1 MYFQLSTMSM
11 STVTSGFAGVAS
23 CVVVH
28 KDHVGYILG
37 RKCTTING
45 LQKHTNTRVKWED
58 LASGQPEGPMFTRFV
73 ISGRSEKDVAA
84 CFNELMRLA
93 GIADSSKPRAHLM
106 PFQNV
111 MTFAHVRGIETRCF
125 VPASAVGMVLGRG
138 GRKIDEISANTSTW
152 TKFFK
157 ENKERKQ
164 MPCFSVRGFYDADV
178 TSAVDRIRTIVESS
192 MMGGR
197 PQNFTVADVMQ
208 LKTASDVFKFD
219 QPRPPPVPQHR
230 PQSPAYEPQS
240 PSYSPHSPTYSPQ
253 SPTYVPETPPSP
265 TE

>member
-1 MYFQLSTMSM
+1 M

-45 LQKHTNTRVKWED
+45 VQKHTNTRVKWED
-58 LASGQPEGPMFTRFV
+58 LQQGHPGGPMFTRFV

-84 CFNELMRLA
+84 CFNELLRLA
-93 GIADSSKPRAHLM
+93 GIADCSKPRAHLM

-111 MTFAHVRGIETRCF
+111 MVFIQVRGIETQCF
-125 VPASAVGMVLGRG
+125 VPPSAVGMVLGRG

-157 ENKERKQ
+157 ENKEQ
-164 MPCFSVRGFYDADV
+164 MPCFSVRGFYEADV

-197 PQNFTVADVMQ
+197 PQNLTVADVMQ

-230 PQSPAYEPQS
+230 PQSPAYAPD
-240 PSYSPHSPTYSPQ
+240 SPTYSPQ
-253 SPTYVPETPPSP
+253 SPTYAPETPPSP